1 MSRKLA
7 NTTSDFIEWA
17 DMINLVRNLFDD
29 GNEKMSLLIACGSF
43 FGLRIGVNN
52 N

>member
-29 GNEKMSLLIACGSF
+29 GNEKMSLLIAIFVKQC
-43 FGLRIGVNN
+43 NN
-52 N
+52 NKV